1 MGFSIKRIDKIG
13 NDSTIGNIHEDYHN
27 GECAILF
34 PAAELE
40 ELESGLKYLVID
52 FRDYLVLIYPGKR

>member
-13 NDSTIGNIHEDYHN
+13 NDSVIENIHEDYHN

-34 PAAELE
+34 PAAEIE
-40 ELESGLKYLVID
+40 QIESE
-52 FRDYLVLIYPGKR
+52 F

>member
-1 MGFSIKRIDKIG
+1 MGFSIKQIDKIG
-13 NDSTIGNIHEDYHN
+13 NDSVIENIHEDYHN

-40 ELESGLKYLVID
+40 EIGAGLRYLVID
-52 FRDYLVLIYPGKR
+52 FSDFLILIYPGGR